1 MLLLFPFLLYCYINK
16 HISVNGLPVKII
28 SAPDFKKETMG
39 TMYIYYKR
47 VYFIYGFWRTD
58 NMCFTLEN
66 LKDLKKEGN
75 IIEIYTE
82 NEEVIKVKCMAGG
95 ASPAYN
101 ILIKHL
107 NGTIHEDVENYNEIK
122 EEKELEKARKK
133 EERELIR
140 EERELIREE
149 RRRRIMASNSEAS
162 TTTRVTNI
170 NVDDNVARCPKCGST
185 SITANKKGFSLAKGA
200 AGVVAVGALGAVA
213 AGHGKNKVI
222 VTCLNCG
229 KQWKAGK

>member
-1 MLLLFPFLLYCYINK
+1 MVVDGKGFENLKKSDFEINK

-28 SAPDFKKETMG
+28 SAPDFKKEAMG

-47 VYFIYGFWRTD
+47 VYFIYGFWRAD

-107 NGTIHEDVENYNEIK
+107 NGTIHEEVENYNEIK
-122 EEKELEKARKK
+122 EEKELKKIKKK
-133 EERELIR
+133 EEEEKRR
-140 EERELIREE
+140 EEYKRTKELYQKS
-149 RRRRIMASNSEAS
+149 RIEAANRKAAD
-162 TTTRVTNI
+162 TTV
-170 NVDDNVARCPKCGST
+170 RCPKCGST

-200 AGVVAVGALGAVA
+200 LGVATVGVYGAVA
-213 AGHGKNKVI
+213 AGHGKNKVL

-229 KQWKAGK
+229 KQWKPGK

>member
-1 MLLLFPFLLYCYINK
+1 MIVDGKEFENLKKTDFEINK

-28 SAPDFKKETMG
+28 CAPDLKKEAMG

-47 VYFIYGFWRTD
+47 VYFKYGFWRTD

-107 NGTIHEDVENYNEIK
+107 NGTIHEDVENYNGIK

-133 EERELIR
+133 EEQELR
-140 EERELIREE
+140 REE
-149 RRRRIMASNSEAS
+149 RRRRILDSNQEAS
-162 TTTRVTNI
+162 VTTPVTNI
-170 NVDDNVARCPKCGST
+170 NVDDNVARCPKCGSV
-185 SITANKKGFSLAKGA
+185 SITADKKGFSLAKGA
-200 AGVVAVGALGAVA
+200 LGVATVGAYGAIA

-222 VTCLNCG
+222 VTCLKCG
-229 KQWKAGK
+229 HQWKPGKK